1 MLNLEGFVGDSDGLY
16 EIGKPKA
23 RGPLTRTRGGGGS
36 RQMLMYTPT
45 MFHDHYI
52 SPSVSLKINT
62 THVK

>member
-1 MLNLEGFVGDSDGLY
+1 MGDSDGLY

-23 RGPLTRTRGGGGS
+23 RGPLIGTGGVGGGS

-45 MFHDHYI
+45 MFHVHYT
-52 SPSVSLKINT
+52 SLSVGLKINK